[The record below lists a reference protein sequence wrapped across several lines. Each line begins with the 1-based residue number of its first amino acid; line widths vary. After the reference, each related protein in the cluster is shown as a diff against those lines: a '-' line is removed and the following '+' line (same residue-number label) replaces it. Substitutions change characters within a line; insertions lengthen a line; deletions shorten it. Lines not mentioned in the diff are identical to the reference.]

1 MKNINTCSALALSG
15 LALATLGFIVRSNT
29 CMPSKR
35 NVESEPEPKP
45 KPEPEPKPERK
56 QKPQKQQKP
65 RHLPKLNLN
74 QKRERE
80 LYAYVAKIAN
90 DGNAS
95 ARYFC
100 HQICANFRL
109 GYGDRR
115 VLAMLENTCHM
126 LKCLEVEH
134 ERFQKL
140 IEDIR
145 EDRVAQMNDIFD
157 DAVDAMRP
165 RSG

>member
-35 NVESEPEPKP
+35 NVESEPEPKTE
-45 KPEPEPKPERK
+45 PEPEPKPERK
-56 QKPQKQQKP
+56 QKRKP
-65 RHLPKLNLN
+65 DPRPKLNPN
-74 QKRERE
+74 QKREKE
-80 LYAYVAKIAN
+80 LYNYVAKFAN
-90 DGNAS
+90 GGNAS
-95 ARYFC
+95 ARYFLD
-100 HQICANFRL
+100 QFGANFRL

-115 VLAMLENTCHM
+115 TIVMLENTCHM
-126 LKCLEVEH
+126 LECLEEEH
-134 ERFQKL
+134 DRFQKL

-145 EDRVAQMNDIFD
+145 KDRVAQMNGIFD